1 MCLCN
6 NVCMGSRGKIRIYF
20 LFELL
25 VWLLVIIVGVSV
37 IGYHKIKEQQELKSY
52 QVFLQDVDGLIVGSP
67 VRMMGV
73 PIGYITVIKV
83 VQDHIYVKFVITE
96 KSFSLPKG
104 IIATV
109 EFNGMGGSKSLE
121 LYPPDE
127 VSKASGNLIAIKPTN
142 RLGAAIGL
150 LDDMFEKLGSIM
162 VRCEV
167 FNEGLAQIMP
177 HGAKAAKDPVKD
189 AANSV
194 NQVANIIEILNNRR
208 IGIKNKV
215 KGMSNESKKSES
227 NRKPC
232 DITKP
237 LHNEE

>member
-1 MCLCN
+1 
-6 NVCMGSRGKIRIYF
+6 MGSRGKIRLYF

-25 VWLLVIIVGVSV
+25 VWLLVIILGVSV
-37 IGYHKIKEQQELKSY
+37 IRYHTIKKQQNFKSY

-96 KSFSLPKG
+96 ENFTLPKG

-167 FNEGLAQIMP
+167 FNEGLAEILP
-177 HGAKAAKDPVKD
+177 PRTKVSKDPVKD

-194 NQVANIIEILNNRR
+194 NQVANIIDILNERR
-208 IGIKNKV
+208 IDIKNKV
-215 KGMSNESKKSES
+215 KGLSNESKKSES
-227 NRKPC
+227 DRKSGSSAE
-232 DITKP
+232 P

>member
-37 IGYHKIKEQQELKSY
+37 IRYHKIKEQQELKSY

-96 KSFSLPKG
+96 KSFSLPR
-104 IIATV
+104 
-109 EFNGMGGSKSLE
+109 SK
-121 LYPPDE
+121 
-127 VSKASGNLIAIKPTN
+127 
-142 RLGAAIGL
+142 R
-150 LDDMFEKLGSIM
+150 
-162 VRCEV
+162 
-167 FNEGLAQIMP
+167 
-177 HGAKAAKDPVKD
+177 
-189 AANSV
+189 
-194 NQVANIIEILNNRR
+194 
-208 IGIKNKV
+208 
-215 KGMSNESKKSES
+215 
-227 NRKPC
+227 
-232 DITKP
+232 
-237 LHNEE
+237 